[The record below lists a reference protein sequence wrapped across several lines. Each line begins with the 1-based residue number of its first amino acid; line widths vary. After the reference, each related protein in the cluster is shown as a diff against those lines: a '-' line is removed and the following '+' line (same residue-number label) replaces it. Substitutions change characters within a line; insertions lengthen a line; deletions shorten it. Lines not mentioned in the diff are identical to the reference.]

1 MEANLPAGLDIFF
14 LIKKKTITYR
24 TSRDSER
31 SLILKNLFFIKK
43 KKKNINRRL
52 TIKHFIKKLPLKQN
66 RITNFTLVISCNLC
80 LI

>member
-1 MEANLPAGLDIFF
+1 MEANLPAGLDFFF
-14 LIKKKTITYR
+14 LIIKKKTITYR

-31 SLILKNLFFIKK
+31 SLILKNLFFIK